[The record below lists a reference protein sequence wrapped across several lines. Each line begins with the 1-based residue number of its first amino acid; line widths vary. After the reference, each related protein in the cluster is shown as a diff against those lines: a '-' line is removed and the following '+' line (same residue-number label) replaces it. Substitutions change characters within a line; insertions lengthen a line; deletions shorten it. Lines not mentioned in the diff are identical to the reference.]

1 MSEERLQKILARAG
15 IASRRK
21 AEELIAKGRVR
32 VDGRVV
38 TELGTRADPRSN
50 RIELDG
56 KRLVAEPLVYGVLHK
71 PRGMV
76 STLSDPEG
84 RPTVR
89 DLLAPVGVRVV
100 PIGRLDFHTSGT
112 LLFTN
117 DGEFAAKLAHPSTG
131 APKVYVAKVRGTLD
145 ENNLPRWTES
155 IDIDG
160 RGTRPADLRVLRDEG
175 DKTWIQVTLREGR
188 NRQVRR
194 LGDHAGTPV
203 MRLARISQAGITSE
217 GLRPGEWRHLSVDE
231 LTTLKKN
238 YGVPK
243 RVRAAVQSSVKPKP
257 MPGTRPARAARSAST
272 SARTARSADAPRW
285 QEGGKPSRA
294 SRALAAPTD
303 RSGGAKRGSGAEPRA
318 GKTPSRSAERSQSR
332 SGRTEAPRG
341 ERARGA
347 RASRTSG
354 AERTEAPRGE
364 RARGARASRTSG
376 AERTGNAAARPHHG
390 GRAGGAATRSGG
402 TTARAARGT
411 GGRSQGRRPS

>member
-1 MSEERLQKILARAG
+1 MAEERLQKILARAG

-21 AEELIAKGRVR
+21 AEELIQKGRVR
-32 VDGRVV
+32 VDGQVV
-38 TELGTRADPRSN
+38 TALGVKADPRSA

-89 DLLAPVGVRVV
+89 DLLARVGARVV

-131 APKVYVAKVRGTLD
+131 APKVYVAKVKGSLD
-145 ENNLPRWTES
+145 EKNLPRWTES

-160 RGTRPADLRVLRDEG
+160 RGTKPAELRVIRDEG

-194 LGDHAGTPV
+194 LGEHAGTPV
-203 MRLARISQAGITSE
+203 MRLARVSQAGITSE
-217 GLRPGEWRHLSVDE
+217 GLRPGEWRFLSVDE
-231 LTTLKKN
+231 LTTLKKQ
-238 YGVPK
+238 YGVPQ
-243 RVRAAVQSSVKPKP
+243 RV
-257 MPGTRPARAARSAST
+257 RSAS
-272 SARTARSADAPRW
+272 SSGLPKPPRPKAGGPRDPRRAPEAKTTR
-285 QEGGKPSRA
+285 RV
-294 SRALAAPTD
+294 
-303 RSGGAKRGSGAEPRA
+303 GGARA
-318 GKTPSRSAERSQSR
+318 THD
-332 SGRTEAPRG
+332 APRG

-347 RASRTSG
+347 
-354 AERTEAPRGE
+354 EPRGE
-364 RARGARASRTSG
+364 RGRPAAGRAETGRSRSAAGRPAAGRAETGRSRSARSAK
-376 AERTGNAAARPHHG
+376 AERPRR
-390 GRAGGAATRSGG
+390 GR
-402 TTARAARGT
+402 
-411 GGRSQGRRPS
+411 